1 MRERLSQLPARLL
14 LSLVRFYRWA
24 LSPVLGTAFGG
35 GCACRFVPTCSEYAA
50 EAVEAHGALVGA
62 LLAARRLAR
71 CHPFQAG
78 GLDPCP
84 PRRAPRCLRA
94 S

>member
-1 MRERLSQLPARLL
+1 MSGGTPQLPARALL
-14 LSLVRFYRWA
+14 GLVRLYRKVA
-24 LSPVLGTAFGG
+24 SPTLGAAFGG
-35 GCACRFVPTCSEYAA
+35 GGGCRFVPTCSEYAA
-50 EAVEAHGALVGA
+50 EALEAHGALVGT

-84 PRRAPRCLRA
+84 PRRAPRCLRV